1 MSLRSCSKSG
11 NDHEPQVP
19 AQGARGRPGCGQRRD
34 QGPRA
39 RAAALRRGPRRAR
52 GGARRGGRR
61 FPPAEPGHSCGAG
74 RRRGRWGACHRG
86 HRRAGRGY
94 PPGLVAP
101 VPTAKILPA
110 LEIQHRE
117 LGLLAPGDAVMDAQ
131 ILRKS
136 KDGVSNEILSA
147 SVPRAR
153 LDERLRLLQQAAVNV
168 RMLDVEPLALL
179 NAAIHLTGLDAGE
192 LLVLLTVGRHS
203 SVLCLFSE
211 QGPVVARYLDVGA
224 ETFFE
229 RLRLVF
235 EPAAFST
242 KDFARALPAAEVP
255 RAEAACREIVD
266 RMVEDVRLSL
276 TFYRTEYDRDSLPR
290 YAIGGWIDLPHIIR
304 WVTDRLGLGAPL
316 EVMDPFKAVEVKAP
330 QTSVDL
336 TASGPQFLQ
345 AFGLALRGL

>member
-1 MSLRSCSKSG
+1 MNLRFLRRERAVGLDVDSG
-11 NDHEPQVP
+11 AIKALVLERRRSDVVLV
-19 AQGARGRPGCGQRRD
+19 GRGVAPVEAGDDSRQLS
-34 QGPRA
+34 QA
-39 RAAALRRGPRRAR
+39 IHAALADAGADGEPVIAAIGGPDVVIRQVSL
-52 GGARRGGRR
+52 
-61 FPPAEPGHSCGAG
+61 P
-74 RRRGRWGACHRG
+74 
-86 HRRAGRGY
+86 
-94 PPGLVAP
+94 P

-153 LDERLRLLQQAAVNV
+153 LDERVRLLQQAAVNV

-179 NAAIHLTGLDAGE
+179 NAAIHLTGLDDGE
-192 LLVLLTVGRHS
+192 LLVLLTLGRHS

-235 EPAAFST
+235 EPAVHST

-330 QTSVDL
+330 QTSADL

>member
-1 MSLRSCSKSG
+1 MTMNLRFLRRERAVGLDVDSG
-11 NDHEPQVP
+11 AIKALVLERRRSDVVLV
-19 AQGARGRPGCGQRRD
+19 GRGVAPVEAGDDSRQLS
-34 QGPRA
+34 QA
-39 RAAALRRGPRRAR
+39 IHAALADAGADGEPVIAAIGGPDVVIRQVSL
-52 GGARRGGRR
+52 
-61 FPPAEPGHSCGAG
+61 P
-74 RRRGRWGACHRG
+74 
-86 HRRAGRGY
+86 
-94 PPGLVAP
+94 P

-153 LDERLRLLQQAAVNV
+153 LDERLRLLQQAAVNL

-192 LLVLLTVGRHS
+192 LLVLLTLGRHT

-235 EPAAFST
+235 EPAVHST

-330 QTSVDL
+330 QTSADL

>member
-1 MSLRSCSKSG
+1 MNLRFLRRERAVGLDVDSG
-11 NDHEPQVP
+11 AIKALVLERRRSDVVLV
-19 AQGARGRPGCGQRRD
+19 GRGVAPVEAGDDSSQLS
-34 QGPRA
+34 QA
-39 RAAALRRGPRRAR
+39 IHAALADAGADGEPVIAAIGGPDVVIRQVSL
-52 GGARRGGRR
+52 
-61 FPPAEPGHSCGAG
+61 P
-74 RRRGRWGACHRG
+74 
-86 HRRAGRGY
+86 
-94 PPGLVAP
+94 P

-153 LDERLRLLQQAAVNV
+153 LDERVRLLQQAAVNV

-192 LLVLLTVGRHS
+192 LLVLLTLGRHT

-330 QTSVDL
+330 QTSADL

>member
-1 MSLRSCSKSG
+1 MNLRFLRRERAVGLDVDSG
-11 NDHEPQVP
+11 AIKALVLERRRSDVVLV
-19 AQGARGRPGCGQRRD
+19 GRGVAPVEAGDDSSQLS
-34 QGPRA
+34 QA
-39 RAAALRRGPRRAR
+39 IHAALADAGADGEPVIAAIGGPDVVIRQVSL
-52 GGARRGGRR
+52 
-61 FPPAEPGHSCGAG
+61 P
-74 RRRGRWGACHRG
+74 
-86 HRRAGRGY
+86 
-94 PPGLVAP
+94 P

-330 QTSVDL
+330 QTSADL

>member
-1 MSLRSCSKSG
+1 MNLRFLRRERAVGLDVDSG
-11 NDHEPQVP
+11 AVKAIVLE
-19 AQGARGRPGCGQRRD
+19 QRRSD
-34 QGPRA
+34 VVLVGRGVAPVEAGDDSRQLSQA
-39 RAAALRRGPRRAR
+39 IHAALADAGADGEPVIAAIGGPDVVIRQVSL
-52 GGARRGGRR
+52 
-61 FPPAEPGHSCGAG
+61 P
-74 RRRGRWGACHRG
+74 
-86 HRRAGRGY
+86 
-94 PPGLVAP
+94 P

-153 LDERLRLLQQAAVNV
+153 LDERMRLLQQAAVNV

-179 NAAIHLTGLDAGE
+179 NAAIHITGLDPGE
-192 LLVLLTVGRHS
+192 LLVLLTLGRHT

-235 EPAAFST
+235 EPAVHST

-330 QTSVDL
+330 QTSADL